1 MGRDKRAARAED
13 RTITLIPIE
22 PLDERHG
29 ALVVEAFGRLFIGGG
44 GQPDGWGDGYG
55 YGDGNGGDGNGGGY
69 DDGLVNALLDLL
81 DRHDGDGG
89 RRAP

>member
-44 GQPDGWGDGYG
+44 GQPDG
-55 YGDGNGGDGNGGGY
+55 GGY

>member
-1 MGRDKRAARAED
+1 MGRDKRAARAKD

-29 ALVVEAFGRLFIGGG
+29 ALVVEAFSRLFIDGG
-44 GQPDGWGDGYG
+44 GQPNGWGDGWGDGG
-55 YGDGNGGDGNGGGY
+55 GGGDGRGNGNGW
-69 DDGLVNALLDLL
+69 
-81 DRHDGDGG
+81 HDGDGG